1 MSEKISVFRSPEGQ
15 AQYYAAYEAVLKQWP
30 VPYEELFIP
39 TRFGET
45 HVISSGPKNADPLVL
60 LHSSGSGAVQWI
72 KNAGPLSQHYRT
84 YAIDVI
90 GEEGK
95 SIVTHPIRAHWRQ
108 NFAMWMKEVLDG
120 LGIDSAYMVGNS
132 LGGFITFNTALYL
145 PERVRKIVLISPA
158 ATFVQMWPF
167 YWNLLIPRG
176 IYLST
181 PAWIGDRLNF
191 VRLAHRA
198 FAWIWQDFPLDESTA
213 KLRTIRNIAG
223 FPRNRIFPP
232 VYSDE
237 DLRQVRMPTLLLI
250 GDHEVIYK
258 PEKAIQRAA
267 RLVPGLKAVIVPN
280 ANHNAQYTA
289 PEFVNQEILNFLADE
304 TKTGKVEI

>member
-132 LGGFITFNTALYL
+132 L
-145 PERVRKIVLISPA
+145 
-158 ATFVQMWPF
+158 
-167 YWNLLIPRG
+167 
-176 IYLST
+176 
-181 PAWIGDRLNF
+181 
-191 VRLAHRA
+191 
-198 FAWIWQDFPLDESTA
+198 
-213 KLRTIRNIAG
+213 
-223 FPRNRIFPP
+223 
-232 VYSDE
+232 
-237 DLRQVRMPTLLLI
+237 
-250 GDHEVIYK
+250 
-258 PEKAIQRAA
+258 
-267 RLVPGLKAVIVPN
+267 
-280 ANHNAQYTA
+280 
-289 PEFVNQEILNFLADE
+289 
-304 TKTGKVEI
+304 

>member
-1 MSEKISVFRSPEGQ
+1 MSKKITVFRSPEGE

-39 TRFGET
+39 TRFGDT
-45 HVISSGPKNADPLVL
+45 HVIASGPKDADPLVL

-72 KNAGPLSQHYRT
+72 KNVGAFSQHHRT

-95 SIVTHPIRAHWRQ
+95 SIVTHPIRDHWQ
-108 NFAMWMKEVLDG
+108 QKFALWMREIFDG
-120 LGIDSAYMVGNS
+120 LGIDSAYLVGNS
-132 LGGFITFNTALYL
+132 LGGLIAFNAALHL
-145 PERVRKIVLISPA
+145 PERLKKIVLISPA

-181 PAWIGDRLNF
+181 PSWISDRLHLAW
-191 VRLAHRA
+191 LAHRA
-198 FAWIWQDFPLDESTA
+198 FAWIWQDFLVDESTA
-213 KLRTIRNIAG
+213 RLRTIRNIAG
-223 FPRNRIFPP
+223 YPRNRIFPP

-237 DLRQVRMPTLLLI
+237 ELRQIRTPTLLLI

-258 PEKAIQRAA
+258 PEKAIRRAT
-267 RLVPGLKAVIVPN
+267 RLVPGLKAEIVPN
-280 ANHNAQYTA
+280 ANHNAQVTA
-289 PEFVNQEILNFLADE
+289 PELVNQAILEFLVHE
-304 TKTGKVEI
+304 QQVR